1 MIDASGHEAAICDGH
16 EGSAMQLPPFAAE
29 PMRPADLAACRAA
42 LVLGSRSFAA
52 AARILPRRVR
62 APATALYAFCRVA
75 DDAVDT
81 EADPRASVRR
91 LRARLDAIYANAPFD
106 HPADR
111 AFAAVVAEYEMPKAL
126 PAALI
131 EGFEWDAE
139 GRRYETLD
147 ALHAYCARVAG
158 TVGAM
163 MALLMGVR
171 DAPRLARA
179 CDLGVAMQLT
189 NIARDVGED
198 ARNGR
203 IYLPLEWLREAGVQP
218 AVWEAAPAYTPAVRG
233 VVHRMLADA
242 DALYARSEAGIAALP
257 ADCRSAIR
265 AAGRIYAE
273 IGRLVRNPGFDP
285 VGTRA
290 IVPRRRKIALLAQA
304 MLPRWPGA
312 AGVALPPLDATAY
325 LVRAVPNQGGQ
336 SLNERIEWMIGVL
349 ARVEGR
355 AA

>member
-1 MIDASGHEAAICDGH
+1 MTSTLPQLAPFEAD
-16 EGSAMQLPPFAAE
+16 
-29 PMRPADLAACRAA
+29 PMRPEDLAACRAA
-42 LVLGSRSFAA
+42 LVVGSKSFAT

-81 EADPRASVRR
+81 EADPKASVRR
-91 LRARLDAIYANAPFD
+91 LRERLDAIYINKPIN

-111 AFAAVVAEYEMPKAL
+111 AFAAVVAEYEMPKEL
-126 PAALI
+126 PGALI

-139 GRRYETLD
+139 ERRYDTLD

-171 DAPRLARA
+171 DGPRLARA

-189 NIARDVGED
+189 NNARDIGED

-203 IYLPLEWLREAGVQP
+203 IYLPLDWMREAGIDP
-218 AVWEAAPAYTPAVRG
+218 EAWQRNPSYTPALREIT
-233 VVHRMLADA
+233 HRMLANA
-242 DALYARSEAGIAALP
+242 DMLYARSEAGISALP
-257 ADCRSAIR
+257 SDCRSSIR

-273 IGRLVRNPGFDP
+273 IGRMVRSEGFDP
-285 VGTRA
+285 VTKRA
-290 IVPRRRKIALLAQA
+290 IVPKGRKLALLANA
-304 MLPRWPGA
+304 MLPRLA
-312 AGVALPPLDATAY
+312 RSATLAEPPLDATAY
-325 LVRAVPNQGGQ
+325 LVRAVPNPIGGD
-336 SLNERIEWMIGVL
+336 SLGERIEWLIGVIN
-349 ARVEGR
+349 RVEGR

>member
-1 MIDASGHEAAICDGH
+1 MSSTLPKLAPFEAD
-16 EGSAMQLPPFAAE
+16 
-29 PMRPADLAACRAA
+29 PMRPEDLAACRAA
-42 LVLGSRSFAA
+42 LAVGSKSFAT
-52 AARILPRRVR
+52 AARILPKRVR

-91 LRARLDAIYANAPFD
+91 LRERLDAIYANRPHD
-106 HPADR
+106 HSADR
-111 AFAAVVAEYEMPKAL
+111 AFAAVVAEYEMPKEL

-139 GRRYETLD
+139 ERRFDTLD

-189 NIARDVGED
+189 NIARDIGED

-203 IYLPLEWLREAGVQP
+203 IYLPLDWMREAGIDPQAWLRAPEYSP
-218 AVWEAAPAYTPAVRG
+218 ALRDIT
-233 VVHRMLADA
+233 HRMLANA
-242 DALYARSEAGIAALP
+242 DMLYARSEAGISALP
-257 ADCRSAIR
+257 SDCRSSIR

-273 IGRLVRNPGFDP
+273 IGRMVRSEGFDP
-285 VGTRA
+285 VTTRA
-290 IVPRRRKIALLAQA
+290 IVPRRRKITLLANA
-304 MLPRWPGA
+304 MLPRLARA
-312 AGVALPPLDATAY
+312 ANLSHPPLDATAY
-325 LVRAVPNQGGQ
+325 LVRAVPKVGGD
-336 SLNERIEWMIGVL
+336 SLDERIEWLIGVL
-349 ARVEGR
+349 SRVEGR

>member
-1 MIDASGHEAAICDGH
+1 MPP
-16 EGSAMQLPPFAAE
+16 LPPFAAE
-29 PMRPADLAACRAA
+29 PMRPSDLAACQAA
-42 LVLGSRSFAA
+42 LAVGSKSFAA

-81 EADPRASVRR
+81 EADPKASVKR
-91 LRARLDAIYANAPFD
+91 LRTRLDAIYANAPFD

-139 GRRYETLD
+139 GRRYDTLD

-203 IYLPLEWLREAGVQP
+203 IYLPLDWLREAGVAPEAWQ
-218 AVWEAAPAYTPAVRG
+218 AAPAYTPAVQG
-233 VVHRMLADA
+233 VVRRMLADA

-257 ADCRSAIR
+257 ADCRASIR

-273 IGRLVRNPGFDP
+273 IGRLVRSPGFDP
-285 VGTRA
+285 VATRA
-290 IVPRRRKIALLAQA
+290 IVPKRRKMALLAGA
-304 MLPRWPGA
+304 MLPRPGWGA
-312 AGVALPPLDATAY
+312 QLASPPLDATAY
-325 LVRAVPNQGGQ
+325 LVRAVPGHAGR
-336 SLNERIEWMIGVL
+336 SLDERIEWMIGVL

>member
-1 MIDASGHEAAICDGH
+1 MLPFEAD
-16 EGSAMQLPPFAAE
+16 
-29 PMRPADLAACRAA
+29 PMRPEDLAACLAA
-42 LVLGSRSFAA
+42 LRVGSKSFAT

-81 EADPRASVRR
+81 EADPRASVIR
-91 LRARLDAIYANAPFD
+91 LRARLDAIYDNRPID

-111 AFAAVVAEYEMPKAL
+111 AFAAVVAEYEMPKEL

-131 EGFEWDAE
+131 EGFEWDAQE
-139 GRRYETLD
+139 RRYDTLD

-189 NIARDVGED
+189 NIARDIGED

-203 IYLPLEWLREAGVQP
+203 IYLPLDWLREAGIDPVAWQARP
-218 AVWEAAPAYTPAVRG
+218 EYTPALRDIT
-233 VVHRMLADA
+233 HRMLANA
-242 DALYARSEAGIAALP
+242 DMLYARSEAGISALP
-257 ADCRSAIR
+257 ADCRSSIR

-273 IGRLVRNPGFDP
+273 IGRMVRAPGFDP
-285 VGTRA
+285 VTTRA
-290 IVPRRRKIALLAQA
+290 IVPKTRKLTLLARA
-304 MLPRWPGA
+304 MLPRPA
-312 AGVALPPLDATAY
+312 RALSLQQPPLDATAY
-325 LVRAVPNQGGQ
+325 LVRAVPNDLAGN
-336 SLNERIEWMIGVL
+336 SLDQRIEWLIGVL
-349 ARVEGR
+349 ARVEGNGVKQQ
-355 AA
+355 A

>member
-1 MIDASGHEAAICDGH
+1 MTSTLPQLAPFEAD
-16 EGSAMQLPPFAAE
+16 
-29 PMRPADLAACRAA
+29 PMRPEDLAACRAA
-42 LVLGSRSFAA
+42 LVVGSKSFAT

-81 EADPRASVRR
+81 EADPKASVRR
-91 LRARLDAIYANAPFD
+91 LRERLDAIYINKPIN

-111 AFAAVVAEYEMPKAL
+111 AFAAVVAEYEMPKEL
-126 PAALI
+126 PGALI

-139 GRRYETLD
+139 ERRYDTLD

-171 DAPRLARA
+171 DGPRLARA

-189 NIARDVGED
+189 NIARDIGED

-203 IYLPLEWLREAGVQP
+203 IYLPLDWMREAGIDP
-218 AVWEAAPAYTPAVRG
+218 EAWQRNPSYTPALREIT
-233 VVHRMLADA
+233 HRMLANA
-242 DALYARSEAGIAALP
+242 DMLYARSEAGIAALP
-257 ADCRSAIR
+257 SDCRSSIR

-273 IGRLVRNPGFDP
+273 IGRMVRSEGFDP
-285 VGTRA
+285 VTKRA
-290 IVPRRRKIALLAQA
+290 IVPKGRKLALLANA
-304 MLPRWPGA
+304 MLPRLA
-312 AGVALPPLDATAY
+312 RSATLAEPPLDATAY
-325 LVRAVPNQGGQ
+325 LVRAVPNPIGGD
-336 SLNERIEWMIGVL
+336 SLGERIEWLIGVIN
-349 ARVEGR
+349 RVEGR

>member
-1 MIDASGHEAAICDGH
+1 MKRD
-16 EGSAMQLPPFAAE
+16 PFE
-29 PMRPADLAACRAA
+29 SDPMRREDLAACLTA
-42 LVLGSRSFAA
+42 LRVGSKSFAT
-52 AARILPRRVR
+52 AARILPKRVR

-81 EADPRASVRR
+81 EADPRASVIR
-91 LRARLDAIYANAPFD
+91 LRQRLDAIYEGRPID
-106 HPADR
+106 HAADR
-111 AFAAVVAEYEMPKAL
+111 AFAAVVAEYEMPKEL
-126 PAALI
+126 PGALI

-139 GRRYETLD
+139 ERRYETLD

-171 DAPRLARA
+171 DPARLARA

-189 NIARDVGED
+189 NIARDIGED

-203 IYLPLEWLREAGVQP
+203 IYLPLAWLRQAGIDPLEWQ
-218 AVWEAAPAYTPAVRG
+218 AAPEYTPALRDIT
-233 VVHRMLADA
+233 HRMLANA
-242 DALYARSEAGIAALP
+242 DMLYARSEAGIAALP
-257 ADCRSAIR
+257 ADCRSSIR

-273 IGRLVRNPGFDP
+273 IGRMVRSPGFNP
-285 VGTRA
+285 VTTRA
-290 IVPRRRKIALLAQA
+290 IVPKTRKLVLLANA
-304 MLPRWPGA
+304 MMPRPA
-312 AGVALPPLDATAY
+312 RAKNLQSPPLDATAY
-325 LVRAVPNQGGQ
+325 LVRAVPDDLGGD
-336 SLNERIEWMIGVL
+336 SLDQRIGWLIGVL

>member
-1 MIDASGHEAAICDGH
+1 MTSTLPQLAPFEAD
-16 EGSAMQLPPFAAE
+16 
-29 PMRPADLAACRAA
+29 PMRPEDLAACRAA
-42 LVLGSRSFAA
+42 LVVGSKSFAT

-62 APATALYAFCRVA
+62 APAIALYAFCRVA

-81 EADPRASVRR
+81 EADPKASVRR
-91 LRARLDAIYANAPFD
+91 LRERLDAIYINRPIN

-111 AFAAVVAEYEMPKAL
+111 AFAAVVAEYEMPKEL
-126 PAALI
+126 PGALI

-139 GRRYETLD
+139 ERRYDTLD

-171 DAPRLARA
+171 DGPRLARA

-189 NIARDVGED
+189 NIARDIGED

-203 IYLPLEWLREAGVQP
+203 IYLPLDWMREAGIDPEAWQRNPSYSP
-218 AVWEAAPAYTPAVRG
+218 ALREIT
-233 VVHRMLADA
+233 HRMLANA
-242 DALYARSEAGIAALP
+242 DMLYARSEAGIAALP
-257 ADCRSAIR
+257 SDCRSSIR

-273 IGRLVRNPGFDP
+273 IGRMVRAEGFDP
-285 VGTRA
+285 VTKRA
-290 IVPRRRKIALLAQA
+290 IVPKSRKLMLLANA
-304 MLPRWPGA
+304 MLPRLARA
-312 AGVALPPLDATAY
+312 ATLAEPPLDATAY
-325 LVRAVPNQGGQ
+325 LVRAVPNPIGGD
-336 SLNERIEWMIGVL
+336 SLSERIEWLIGVIN
-349 ARVEGR
+349 RVEGR

>member
-1 MIDASGHEAAICDGH
+1 MSSTLPQLAPFEAD
-16 EGSAMQLPPFAAE
+16 
-29 PMRPADLAACRAA
+29 PMRPEDLAACRAA
-42 LVLGSRSFAA
+42 LVVGSKSFAT

-62 APATALYAFCRVA
+62 APATARYAFCRVA

-81 EADPRASVRR
+81 EADPKASVRR
-91 LRARLDAIYANAPFD
+91 LRERLDAIYINKPIN

-111 AFAAVVAEYEMPKAL
+111 AFAAVVAEYEMPKEL
-126 PAALI
+126 PGALI

-139 GRRYETLD
+139 ERRYDTLD

-171 DAPRLARA
+171 DGPRLARA

-189 NIARDVGED
+189 NIARDIGED

-203 IYLPLEWLREAGVQP
+203 IYLPLNWMREAGIDP
-218 AVWEAAPAYTPAVRG
+218 EAWQRNPSYTPALREIT
-233 VVHRMLADA
+233 HRMLANA
-242 DALYARSEAGIAALP
+242 DMLYARSEAGISALP
-257 ADCRSAIR
+257 SDCRSSIR

-273 IGRLVRNPGFDP
+273 IGRMVRTEGFDP
-285 VGTRA
+285 VTKRA
-290 IVPRRRKIALLAQA
+290 IVPKGRKLALLAHA
-304 MLPRWPGA
+304 MLPRLARA
-312 AGVALPPLDATAY
+312 ATLAEPPLDATAY
-325 LVRAVPNQGGQ
+325 LVRAVPNPIGGD
-336 SLNERIEWMIGVL
+336 SLNQRIEWLIGVL
-349 ARVEGR
+349 SRPEGR

>member
-1 MIDASGHEAAICDGH
+1 
-16 EGSAMQLPPFAAE
+16 
-29 PMRPADLAACRAA
+29 MRPEDLAACRAA
-42 LVLGSRSFAA
+42 LVVGSKSFAT

-81 EADPRASVRR
+81 EADPKASVRR
-91 LRARLDAIYANAPFD
+91 LRERLDAIYINKPIN

-111 AFAAVVAEYEMPKAL
+111 AFAAVVAEYEMPKEL
-126 PAALI
+126 PGALI

-139 GRRYETLD
+139 ERRYDTLD

-171 DAPRLARA
+171 DGPRLARA

-189 NIARDVGED
+189 NIARDIGED

-203 IYLPLEWLREAGVQP
+203 IYLPLDWMREAGIDPEAWQRNPSYSP
-218 AVWEAAPAYTPAVRG
+218 ALREIT
-233 VVHRMLADA
+233 HRMLANA
-242 DALYARSEAGIAALP
+242 DMLYARSEAGIAALP
-257 ADCRSAIR
+257 SDCRSSIR

-273 IGRLVRNPGFDP
+273 IGRMVRAEGFDP
-285 VGTRA
+285 VTKRA
-290 IVPRRRKIALLAQA
+290 IVPKSRKLMLL
-304 MLPRWPGA
+304 
-312 AGVALPPLDATAY
+312 
-325 LVRAVPNQGGQ
+325 
-336 SLNERIEWMIGVL
+336 
-349 ARVEGR
+349 
-355 AA
+355 

>member
-1 MIDASGHEAAICDGH
+1 MP
-16 EGSAMQLPPFAAE
+16 LPPFAAE

-42 LVLGSRSFAA
+42 LVVGSKSFAA

-81 EADPRASVRR
+81 EADPKASVKR

-111 AFAAVVAEYEMPKAL
+111 AFAAVVAEYEMPKEL

-131 EGFEWDAE
+131 DGFEWDAE
-139 GRRYETLD
+139 GRRYDTLD

-171 DAPRLARA
+171 DPDRLARA
-179 CDLGVAMQLT
+179 CDLVVAMQLT

-203 IYLPLEWLREAGVQP
+203 IYLPLDWLREAGVAPQD
-218 AVWEAAPAYTPAVRG
+218 WEAAPTYSPAVRG
-233 VVHRMLADA
+233 VVHRMLENA

-257 ADCRSAIR
+257 ADCRASIR

-273 IGRLVRNPGFDP
+273 IGRLVRSTGFDP
-285 VGTRA
+285 VLTRA
-290 IVPRRRKIALLAQA
+290 IVPKRRKMTLLASA
-304 MLPRWPGA
+304 MLPRWTRGS
-312 AGVALPPLDATAY
+312 GVALPPLDATAY
-325 LVRAVPNQGGQ
+325 LVRAVPGQGGR
-336 SLNERIEWMIGVL
+336 SLDERIEWMIGVL

-355 AA
+355 TA

>member
-1 MIDASGHEAAICDGH
+1 MTSTLPQLAPFEAD
-16 EGSAMQLPPFAAE
+16 
-29 PMRPADLAACRAA
+29 PMRPEDLAACRAA
-42 LVLGSRSFAA
+42 LVVGSKSFAT

-81 EADPRASVRR
+81 EADPKASVRR
-91 LRARLDAIYANAPFD
+91 LRERLDAIYINKPIN

-111 AFAAVVAEYEMPKAL
+111 AFAAVVAEYEMPKEL
-126 PAALI
+126 PGALI

-139 GRRYETLD
+139 ERRYDTLD

-171 DAPRLARA
+171 DGPRLARA

-189 NIARDVGED
+189 NIARDIGED

-203 IYLPLEWLREAGVQP
+203 IYLPLDWMREAGIDP
-218 AVWEAAPAYTPAVRG
+218 EAWQRNPSSTPALREIT
-233 VVHRMLADA
+233 HRMLANA
-242 DALYARSEAGIAALP
+242 DMLYARSEAGIAALP
-257 ADCRSAIR
+257 SDCRSSIR

-273 IGRLVRNPGFDP
+273 IGRMVRSEGFDP
-285 VGTRA
+285 VTKRA
-290 IVPRRRKIALLAQA
+290 IVPKGRKLALLANA
-304 MLPRWPGA
+304 MLPRLA
-312 AGVALPPLDATAY
+312 RSATLAEPPLDATAY
-325 LVRAVPNQGGQ
+325 LVRAVPNPIGGD
-336 SLNERIEWMIGVL
+336 SLSERIEWLIGVIN
-349 ARVEGR
+349 RVEGR

>member
-1 MIDASGHEAAICDGH
+1 MSSTLPQLAPFEAD
-16 EGSAMQLPPFAAE
+16 
-29 PMRPADLAACRAA
+29 PMRPEDLAACRAA
-42 LVLGSRSFAA
+42 LVVGSKSFAT

-81 EADPRASVRR
+81 EADPKASVRR
-91 LRARLDAIYANAPFD
+91 LRERLDAIYINKPIN

-111 AFAAVVAEYEMPKAL
+111 AFAAVVAEYEMPKEL
-126 PAALI
+126 PGALI

-139 GRRYETLD
+139 ERRYDTLD

-171 DAPRLARA
+171 DGPRLARA

-189 NIARDVGED
+189 NIARDIGED

-203 IYLPLEWLREAGVQP
+203 IYLPLNWMREAGIDP
-218 AVWEAAPAYTPAVRG
+218 EAWQRNPSYTPALREIT
-233 VVHRMLADA
+233 HRMLANA
-242 DALYARSEAGIAALP
+242 DMLYARSEAGISALP
-257 ADCRSAIR
+257 SDCRSSIR

-273 IGRLVRNPGFDP
+273 IGRMVRTEGFDP
-285 VGTRA
+285 VTKRA
-290 IVPRRRKIALLAQA
+290 IVPKGRKLALLAHA
-304 MLPRWPGA
+304 MLPRLARA
-312 AGVALPPLDATAY
+312 ATLAEPPLDATAY
-325 LVRAVPNQGGQ
+325 LVRAVPNPIGGD
-336 SLNERIEWMIGVL
+336 SLNQRIEWLIGVL
-349 ARVEGR
+349 SRPEGR

>member
-1 MIDASGHEAAICDGH
+1 
-16 EGSAMQLPPFAAE
+16 
-29 PMRPADLAACRAA
+29 MRPEDLAACRAA
-42 LVLGSRSFAA
+42 LVVGSKSFAT

-81 EADPRASVRR
+81 EADPKASVRR
-91 LRARLDAIYANAPFD
+91 LRERLDAIYINKPIN

-111 AFAAVVAEYEMPKAL
+111 AFAAVVAEYEMPKEL
-126 PAALI
+126 PGALI

-139 GRRYETLD
+139 ERRYDTLD

-171 DAPRLARA
+171 DGPRLARA

-189 NIARDVGED
+189 NIARDIGED

-203 IYLPLEWLREAGVQP
+203 IYLPLDWMREAGIDP
-218 AVWEAAPAYTPAVRG
+218 EAWQRNPSYTPALREIT
-233 VVHRMLADA
+233 HRMLANA
-242 DALYARSEAGIAALP
+242 DMLYARSEAGIAALP
-257 ADCRSAIR
+257 SDCRSSIR

-273 IGRLVRNPGFDP
+273 IGRMVRAEGFDP
-285 VGTRA
+285 VTKRA
-290 IVPRRRKIALLAQA
+290 IVPKGRKLALLANA
-304 MLPRWPGA
+304 MLPRLA
-312 AGVALPPLDATAY
+312 RSATLAEPPLDATAY
-325 LVRAVPNQGGQ
+325 LVRAVPNPIGGD
-336 SLNERIEWMIGVL
+336 SLGERIEWLIGVIN
-349 ARVEGR
+349 RVEGR

>member
-1 MIDASGHEAAICDGH
+1 
-16 EGSAMQLPPFAAE
+16 
-29 PMRPADLAACRAA
+29 MRPEDLAACRAA
-42 LVLGSRSFAA
+42 LVVGSKSFAT

-91 LRARLDAIYANAPFD
+91 LRQRLDAIYLNQPID

-111 AFAAVVAEYEMPKAL
+111 AFAAVVAEYEMPKEL
-126 PAALI
+126 PGALI

-139 GRRYETLD
+139 ERRFDTLD

-189 NIARDVGED
+189 NIARDIGED
-198 ARNGR
+198 ARHGR
-203 IYLPLEWLREAGVQP
+203 IYLPLDWMREAGIDP
-218 AVWEAAPAYTPAVRG
+218 EAWLRAPEYSAALREIT
-233 VVHRMLADA
+233 HRMLANA
-242 DALYARSEAGIAALP
+242 DMLYARSEAGISALP
-257 ADCRSAIR
+257 SDCRASIR

-273 IGRLVRNPGFDP
+273 IGRMVRTEGFDP
-285 VGTRA
+285 VTTRA
-290 IVPRRRKIALLAQA
+290 IVPRRRKITLLVNA
-304 MLPRWPGA
+304 MLPRLARA
-312 AGVALPPLDATAY
+312 ANLSHPPLDATAY
-325 LVRAVPNQGGQ
+325 LVRAVPKVGGD
-336 SLNERIEWMIGVL
+336 SLDERIEWLIGVL
-349 ARVEGR
+349 TRVEGR